1 MENECEESSEEESIF
16 SYFIEVDLKEYSQS
30 MANNLE
36 DSPYA
41 YLPTKD
47 GNNQRVV
54 QKSAIVLFAE
64 AGVRR
69 LGNDRIS
76 RVIQTATLPERKK
89 NKSEK
94 RSENKL
100 YMLGI
105 GGCLKMLRRIIII
118 WESSK
123 SKSCK
128 GMGRQ

>member
-16 SYFIEVDLKEYSQS
+16 SYLKEVDLKDYSQS

-69 LGNDRIS
+69 LGNDGIS
-76 RVIQTATLPERKK
+76 RVMQTATLPERKK

>member
-16 SYFIEVDLKEYSQS
+16 SYFIEVDLKDYSQS

-89 NKSEK
+89 QVGKEVGKQIVHVGDWWLFKNVEEDNYYLGKQQK
-94 RSENKL
+94 QKL
-100 YMLGI
+100 
-105 GGCLKMLRRIIII
+105 
-118 WESSK
+118 
-123 SKSCK
+123 
-128 GMGRQ
+128 